1 MSWLGTF
8 IADFETTT
16 NKNDCRV
23 WAYALCEVG
32 NEENL
37 IIGNNINDF
46 MSWCSNKRENH
57 VILFHNLKFD
67 AQFIMVWL
75 FNNNFIHTTEM
86 SDRKTRTFN
95 TTINEKGMYYQLEV
109 IFDRNG
115 KTINKVTF
123 QDSLKL
129 IPLSVEEIPETF
141 GLPYEKLSIDY
152 KANREVGHELTE
164 EEKAYITN
172 DVKIVAKAIEF
183 FYSQGLNKMTIGSCA
198 LAEYKSMIK
207 EKNFMRYFPS
217 PKYDAD
223 VRQSYY
229 GGWTYLN
236 PKFEGKTVGKGVVLD
251 INSIYSSV
259 MYEELLPYGTPIYY
273 EGEYKQDDFYPL
285 YIQMIRCQ
293 FELKK
298 GKLPTVQLRRLGR
311 SNEYLTSSNDTQ
323 MTLCLT
329 KPDLELFFEHYDVY
343 NPEYMSGWK
352 FKGTTGLFKD
362 YIEKWYGEKV
372 KAEKEGN
379 KGMRF
384 ISKMY
389 LNHLYGKFSSKLEQK
404 TKVPYM
410 NKKGVVTFKDGIPKK
425 KEGIYI
431 PIATFI
437 TSFARKRILTAAQK
451 IQDDYN
457 AGKSKIQFIYAD
469 TDSLH
474 LLSPDYELPE
484 CLNINQTEMGA
495 FKHEGNFRRA
505 KFLRQKCYIEELS
518 KPHKEE
524 YNLKVTVA
532 GMPEECY
539 QYVNFTNFKIGA
551 KYKGKLEP
559 QRVPGGVILGD
570 VDFTI
575 KKV

>member
-1 MSWLGTF
+1 MGTF

-16 NKNDCRV
+16 NKYDCRV
-23 WAYALCEVG
+23 WAYALYEVG
-32 NEENL
+32 NDNL

-46 MSWCSNKRENH
+46 MDWCSNKRENH
-57 VILFHNLKFD
+57 TILFHNLKFD
-67 AQFIMVWL
+67 AQFLMVWL
-75 FNNNFIHTTEM
+75 FNNNFVHTTEL
-86 SDRKTRTFN
+86 SDRKSRTFN
-95 TTINEKGMYYQLEV
+95 TTINDKGMYYQVEV
-109 IFDRNG
+109 IFERNG

-141 GLPYEKLSIDY
+141 GLPYKKLDIDY
-152 KANREVGHELTE
+152 KANREIGHELTE

-172 DVKIVAKAIEF
+172 DVKIVAKAVEF

-207 EKNFMRYFPS
+207 IKNFMRFFPS
-217 PKYDAD
+217 PKYDKD

-236 PKFEGKTVGKGVVLD
+236 PIFAGKIVKNGIVLD
-251 INSIYSSV
+251 INSIYSAV
-259 MYEELLPYGTPIYY
+259 MYEEILPYGTPIYY
-273 EGEYKQDDFYPL
+273 EGEYKQDEFYPL

-298 GKLPTVQLRRLGR
+298 GKLPTVQLRRFGR

-329 KPDLELFFEHYDVY
+329 KPDLELFFENYNVY
-343 NPEYMSGWK
+343 NVEYTSGWK
-352 FKGTTGLFKD
+352 FKGTTGLFKE

-384 ISKMY
+384 IAKMY
-389 LNHLYGKFSSKLEQK
+389 LNHLYGKFSSKIEQK
-404 TKVPYM
+404 TKIPYM
-410 NKKGVVTFKDGIPKK
+410 NKKGVITFKDGIPKK
-425 KEGIYI
+425 RDGVYI

-437 TSFARKRILTAAQK
+437 TSYARKRIITAAQK

-457 AGKSKIQFIYAD
+457 AGKSDIQFIYAD

-474 LLSPDYELPE
+474 LLSPNHELPE
-484 CLNINQTEMGA
+484 CLKINQTEMGA
-495 FKHEGNFRRA
+495 FKHEGNFRKA

-518 KPHKEE
+518 KPNKED

-559 QRVPGGVILGD
+559 QRVPGGVVLGE

-575 KKV
+575 KKI

>member
-1 MSWLGTF
+1 MGTF

-16 NKNDCRV
+16 SKEDCRV

-37 IIGNNINDF
+37 IIGNNIDDF

-57 VILFHNLKFD
+57 TVLFHNLKFD

-75 FNNNFIHTTEM
+75 FNHNFVHTTEM
-86 SDRKTRTFN
+86 SDRKSGTFN
-95 TTINEKGMYYQLEV
+95 TTINDKGMYYQLEV
-109 IFDRNG
+109 VFERNG
-115 KTINKVTF
+115 KSINKVTF

-129 IPLSVEEIPETF
+129 IPLAVDEIPEAF
-141 GLPYEKLSIDY
+141 GLPYQKLSIDY
-152 KANREVGHELTE
+152 KAFREVGHELTE

-207 EKNFMRYFPS
+207 EKNFLRYFPS

-236 PKFEGKTVGKGVVLD
+236 PLFAGKTVKKGVVLD
-251 INSIYSSV
+251 INSIYSAV
-259 MYEELLPYGTPIYY
+259 MYEEMLPYGTPIYY
-273 EGEYKQDDFYPL
+273 EGEYKEDEFYPL

-293 FELKK
+293 FEIKE
-298 GKLPTVQLRRLGR
+298 GKLPSIQLRRFGR

-329 KPDLELFFEHYDVY
+329 KPDLELFFENYDVY
-343 NPEYMSGWK
+343 NPEFMSGWK

-372 KAEKEGN
+372 KADKEGN

-389 LNHLYGKFSSKLEQK
+389 LNHLYGKFSSKIEQK

-410 NKKGVVTFKDGIPKK
+410 NKKGVVTFKKGIPKK
-425 KEGIYI
+425 KDGVYI

-437 TSFARKRILTAAQK
+437 TSYARKRIITAAQK

-457 AGKSKIQFIYAD
+457 AGKSNIQFVYAD

-474 LLSPDYELPE
+474 LLSPDYKLPE
-484 CLNINQTEMGA
+484 CLNINPTDMGA
-495 FKHEGNFRRA
+495 FKHEGDFRKA

-524 YNLKVTVA
+524 YKLKVTVA

-551 KYKGKLEP
+551 KYRGKLEP
-559 QRVPGGVILGD
+559 QRVPGGVVLGE

>member
-1 MSWLGTF
+1 MGTF

-16 NKNDCRV
+16 SKDDCRV

-32 NEENL
+32 NDDNL

-46 MSWCSNKRENH
+46 MNWCSNKRENH
-57 VILFHNLKFD
+57 TVLFHNLKFD

-75 FNNNFIHTTEM
+75 FNNNFIHTTET
-86 SDRKTRTFN
+86 SDRKTGTFN
-95 TTINEKGMYYQLEV
+95 TTINDKGMYYQLEV
-109 IFDRNG
+109 IFERNG

-129 IPLSVEEIPETF
+129 IPLAVEEIPETF
-141 GLPYEKLSIDY
+141 GIPYKKLSIDY
-152 KANREVGHELTE
+152 KRNREVGHELTE

-172 DVKIVAKAIEF
+172 DVKIVAKAVEF

-198 LAEYKSMIK
+198 LAEYKKMIK
-207 EKNFMRYFPS
+207 EKNFLRFFPS
-217 PKYDAD
+217 PKYDKD

-236 PKFEGKTVGKGVVLD
+236 PIFAGKIVRNGVVLD
-251 INSIYSSV
+251 INSIYSAV
-259 MYEELLPYGTPIYY
+259 MYEEILPYGTPIYY
-273 EGEYKQDDFYPL
+273 EGEYKQDEFYPL

-298 GKLPTVQLRRLGR
+298 GKLPTIQLRRFGR

-329 KPDLELFFEHYDVY
+329 KPDLELFFENYDVY

-384 ISKMY
+384 IAKMY
-389 LNHLYGKFSSKLEQK
+389 LNHLYGKFSSKIEQK
-404 TKVPYM
+404 TKIPYL
-410 NKKGVVTFKDGIPKK
+410 NKKGVLTFKDGIPKEK
-425 KEGIYI
+425 DGVYI

-437 TSFARKRILTAAQK
+437 TSLARKRILTAAQK

-457 AGKSKIQFIYAD
+457 AGKSNIQFIYAD

-474 LLSPDYELPE
+474 LLSPDYELPD
-484 CLNINQTEMGA
+484 CLKINQTEMGA
-495 FKHEGNFRRA
+495 FKHEGNFKKA
-505 KFLRQKCYIEELS
+505 KFLRQKCYIEELT
-518 KPHKEE
+518 KPQKED
-524 YNLKVTVA
+524 YKLKITVA
-532 GMPEECY
+532 GMPETCY

>member
-1 MSWLGTF
+1 MGTF

-16 NKNDCRV
+16 TKNDCRV

-32 NEENL
+32 NEDNL
-37 IIGNNINDF
+37 IIGNNIDDF
-46 MSWCSNKRENH
+46 MNWCSNKRQNH
-57 VILFHNLKFD
+57 TILFHNLKFD
-67 AQFIMVWL
+67 AQFIIVWL
-75 FNNNFIHTTEM
+75 LNKNFIHTTEM
-86 SDRKTRTFN
+86 SDRKTGTFN

-109 IFDRNG
+109 VFERKG

-129 IPLSVEEIPETF
+129 IPLAVEDIPETF

-172 DVKIVAKAIEF
+172 DVKIVAKAVEF

-198 LAEYKSMIK
+198 LNEYKKMISERK
-207 EKNFMRYFPS
+207 FMRFFPS

-229 GGWTYLN
+229 GGWTYVN
-236 PKFEGKTVGKGVVLD
+236 PKLAGKTVGRGVVLD

-259 MYEELLPYGTPIYY
+259 MYEEVLPYGTPIFYWGKY
-273 EGEYKQDDFYPL
+273 QQDDFYPL

-298 GKLPTVQLRRLGR
+298 GKFPTVQLRRLGR

-323 MTLCLT
+323 MSLCLT
-329 KPDLELFFEHYDVY
+329 KTDLELFLENYDVY
-343 NPEYMSGWK
+343 NLEYMSGWK
-352 FKGTTGLFKD
+352 FKGTTGLFKE

-372 KAEKEGN
+372 KADEEGN

-384 ISKMY
+384 IAKMY
-389 LNHLYGKFSSKLEQK
+389 LNHLYGKFSSKIIQR
-404 TKVPYM
+404 TKIPYL
-410 NKKGVVTFKDGIPKK
+410 NKNGVLTFKDGIPKK
-425 KEGIYI
+425 KDGVYI
-431 PIATFI
+431 PMATFI
-437 TSFARKRILTAAQK
+437 TSLARKRIITAAQK

-457 AGKSKIQFIYAD
+457 AGKSKIQFAYAD

-495 FKHEGNFRRA
+495 FKHEGNFRQA
-505 KFLRQKCYIEELS
+505 KFLRQKCYIEEIS

-532 GMPEECY
+532 GMPEDCY

-559 QRVPGGVILGD
+559 QRVPGGVILQD

>member
-1 MSWLGTF
+1 MGTF

-57 VILFHNLKFD
+57 TVLFHNLKFD

-75 FNNNFIHTTEM
+75 FNNNFTHTTEM

-95 TTINEKGMYYQLEV
+95 TTINDKGMYYQLEV
-109 IFDRNG
+109 IFERNG

-372 KAEKEGN
+372 KADKEGN

>member
-1 MSWLGTF
+1 MGTF

-32 NEENL
+32 NEDNL

-57 VILFHNLKFD
+57 TVLFHNLKFD

-75 FNNNFIHTTEM
+75 FNNNFTHTTEM

-95 TTINEKGMYYQLEV
+95 TTINDKGMYYQLEV
-109 IFDRNG
+109 IFERNG

-152 KANREVGHELTE
+152 KANREIGHELTE

-236 PKFEGKTVGKGVVLD
+236 PKFECKTVGRGVVLD

-259 MYEELLPYGTPIYY
+259 MYEEMLPYGTPIYY
-273 EGEYKQDDFYPL
+273 EGEYKEDEFYPL

-298 GKLPTVQLRRLGR
+298 GKLPTVQLRRFGM

-329 KPDLELFFEHYDVY
+329 KPDLELFFENYDVY

-352 FKGTTGLFKD
+352 FKGTTGLFKE

-372 KAEKEGN
+372 KADKEGN

-389 LNHLYGKFSSKLEQK
+389 LNHLYGKFSSKIEQK
-404 TKVPYM
+404 TKIPYM
-410 NKKGVVTFKDGIPKK
+410 NENGVITFKDGIPKK
-425 KEGIYI
+425 KDGIYI
-431 PIATFI
+431 PMATFI

-457 AGKSKIQFIYAD
+457 AGKSKIQFVYAD

-474 LLSPDYELPE
+474 LLSSDYKLPE

-495 FKHEGNFRRA
+495 FKHEGNFRQA

-518 KPHKEE
+518 KPNKED
-524 YNLKVTVA
+524 YKLKVTVA

-559 QRVPGGVILGD
+559 QRVPGGVILGE

>member
-1 MSWLGTF
+1 MGTF

-37 IIGNNINDF
+37 IIGNNIDDF

-57 VILFHNLKFD
+57 TVLFHNLKFD

-95 TTINEKGMYYQLEV
+95 TTINDKGMYYQLEV
-109 IFDRNG
+109 IFERNG

-129 IPLSVEEIPETF
+129 IPLAVEEIPETF

-183 FYSQGLNKMTIGSCA
+183 FYSQGLTKMTIGSCA

-207 EKNFMRYFPS
+207 EKNFLRYFPS

-236 PKFEGKTVGKGVVLD
+236 PKFEGKTVGRGVVLD
-251 INSIYSSV
+251 ENSIYSSV
-259 MYEELLPYGTPIYY
+259 MDEEVLPYGTPIYY
-273 EGEYKQDDFYPL
+273 EGEYKQDEFYPL

-298 GKLPTVQLRRLGR
+298 GKLPTVQLRRFGR

-329 KPDLELFFEHYDVY
+329 KPDLELFFEHYDVF

-352 FKGTTGLFKD
+352 FKGTTGLFKE
-362 YIEKWYGEKV
+362 YIDKWYGEKV
-372 KAEKEGN
+372 KADKEGN

-384 ISKMY
+384 IAKMY
-389 LNHLYGKFSSKLEQK
+389 LNHLYGKFSSKIEQK

-410 NKKGVVTFKDGIPKK
+410 NKKGVVTFKKGIPKK
-425 KEGIYI
+425 KEGVYI
-431 PIATFI
+431 PMATFI
-437 TSFARKRILTAAQK
+437 TSYARQRIITAAQK

-457 AGKSKIQFIYAD
+457 AGKSKIQFVYAD

-484 CLNINQTEMGA
+484 CLNISQTEMGA
-495 FKHEGNFRRA
+495 FKHEGNFRQA

-524 YNLKVTVA
+524 YKLKVTVA

-559 QRVPGGVILGD
+559 QRVPGGVILGE
-570 VDFTI
+570 VDYTI

>member
-1 MSWLGTF
+1 MGTF

-32 NEENL
+32 KEDNL

-46 MSWCSNKRENH
+46 MDWCSNKRENH
-57 VILFHNLKFD
+57 TVLFHNLKFD

-75 FNNNFIHTTEM
+75 FNNNFVHTTEL
-86 SDRKTRTFN
+86 SDRKSRTFN
-95 TTINEKGMYYQLEV
+95 TTINDKGMYYQLEV
-109 IFDRNG
+109 IFERNG

-141 GLPYEKLSIDY
+141 GLSYNKLSIDY
-152 KANREVGHELTE
+152 KANREIGHELTE

-198 LAEYKSMIK
+198 LAEYKNMIK
-207 EKNFMRYFPS
+207 LKNFMRFFPS
-217 PKYDAD
+217 PKYDKD

-236 PKFEGKTVGKGVVLD
+236 PTFAGKTVKNGVVLD
-251 INSIYSSV
+251 INSIYSAV
-259 MYEELLPYGTPIYY
+259 MYEEILPYGTPIYY

-298 GKLPTVQLRRLGR
+298 GKLPTVQLRRFGR

-329 KPDLELFFEHYDVY
+329 KPDLELFFENYHVY
-343 NPEYMSGWK
+343 NPEYTSGWK
-352 FKGTTGLFKD
+352 FKGTTGLFKE
-362 YIEKWYGEKV
+362 YIEKWYDEKV
-372 KAEKEGN
+372 KADKEGN

-389 LNHLYGKFSSKLEQK
+389 LNHLYGKFSSKIEQK
-404 TKVPYM
+404 TKIPYL
-410 NKKGVVTFKDGIPKK
+410 NKKGVITFKDGIPKK
-425 KEGIYI
+425 RDGVYI

-437 TSFARKRILTAAQK
+437 TSYARKRIITAAQK

-457 AGKSKIQFIYAD
+457 AGKSKIQFVYAD

-495 FKHEGNFRRA
+495 FKHEGNFRQA

-518 KPHKEE
+518 KPNKEE

-559 QRVPGGVILGD
+559 QRVPGGVVLGE

-575 KKV
+575 KKI